1 MSVIVTDATFQRDVL
16 GSSKPVLVDFF
27 TEWCAPCKPL
37 AASLDELSAELAGK
51 ITIAKVDAESN
62 PAVTNKY
69 GVRGFPTMLIFK
81 DGQVLASRSGAMPK
95 QKLREWIEQSV

>member
-16 GSSKPVLVDFF
+16 SSSKPVLVDFF

>member
-16 GSSKPVLVDFF
+16 ASPKPVLVDFF
-27 TEWCAPCKPL
+27 TDWCAPCKPL
-37 AASLDELSAELAGK
+37 AASLDELSAELAPK
-51 ITIAKVDAESN
+51 ITIAKVNAETSPN
-62 PAVTNKY
+62 VTNKY